1 MELSRSTPWNGYS
14 TNASQGHHTGSRSHA
29 FLDKRVDTPLV
40 LQEHGHRC
48 ILIVLA
54 LMIAAC
60 LSVAALAE
68 GSAET
73 AADTAAAE
81 AAKAA
86 ADEAQAAADAAQAE
100 AIALN
105 EALEAY
111 SKAKAESRKLAILT
125 SLKEE
130 LDNYVAAGT
139 LTQEQADLILKYYA
153 EQLTLQMQNG
163 TGFGRGGKG
172 GRSDKGFRNGQMN
185 GMSSGND
192 VNSQNAF
199 GGRHG
204 RFGNTVPAQPKI
216 QEAPAAPAVP
226 ADQGTNNT

>member
-1 MELSRSTPWNGYS
+1 MKSKKT
-14 TNASQGHHTGSRSHA
+14 
-29 FLDKRVDTPLV
+29 
-40 LQEHGHRC
+40 

-68 GSAET
+68 GPAET
-73 AADTAAAE
+73 AADTAAAD

-100 AIALN
+100 AAALN

-111 SKAKAESRKLAILT
+111 GKAKAESRKLAILT

-130 LDNYVAAGT
+130 LDGYVAAGT

-153 EQLTLQMQNG
+153 EQLTLQAQNG
-163 TGFGRGGKG
+163 TGFGRGGKSGRG
-172 GRSDKGFRNGQMN
+172 GRGFGNGQMN
-185 GMSSGND
+185 GTVPGND
-192 VNSQNAF
+192 VNGQNGF
-199 GGRHG
+199 RGRHG
-204 RFGNTVPAQPKI
+204 RFGNTVPAQP
-216 QEAPAAPAVP
+216 QSQAAPAAPAAP
-226 ADQGTNNT
+226 ADQDTNNT

>member
-1 MELSRSTPWNGYS
+1 MNNKKP
-14 TNASQGHHTGSRSHA
+14 
-29 FLDKRVDTPLV
+29 
-40 LQEHGHRC
+40 

-68 GSAET
+68 GP
-73 AADTAAAE
+73 AATSTDTAAT
-81 AAKAA
+81 
-86 ADEAQAAADAAQAE
+86 DEAQAAADAAQAE
-100 AIALN
+100 ATALN

-111 SKAKAESRKLAILT
+111 SKAKAENRKLEILA

-130 LDNYVAAGT
+130 LDGYVAAGS

-153 EQLTLQMQNG
+153 EQLTLMQQNS

-172 GRSDKGFRNGQMN
+172 GRGSKGFGNGQMN
-185 GMSSGND
+185 GTTSGND
-192 VNSQNAF
+192 VNSQNGF

-204 RFGNTVPAQPKI
+204 RFEKTVPDQS
-216 QEAPAAPAVP
+216 QTPAAPDAH
-226 ADQGTNNT
+226 ADQGTSDT